1 MQISSRFTI
10 AIHMLACMD
19 VFKDEYK
26 IPSDFLASSINVN
39 PVIIRKILSQL
50 KDAGLIEVKR
60 GPGGTAIAKP
70 LNEITF
76 FDVYRS
82 VDCIE
87 ENTLFYFHENP
98 NPNCPVGKNI
108 HRVLDDK
115 LLRVQMAMELELKSI
130 TLADMDSELIKC
142 LENKSRLILFQD
154 EYPCCKAEKSLSAR
168 SILGCPGK
176 SGIFRILVLSSFLSP
191 LNGHSSIIQVG
202 VNSMSSG
209 FSEK

>member
-19 VFKDEYK
+19 VFQDEYK
-26 IPSDFLASSINVN
+26 ITSDFLANSINVN

-60 GPGGTAIAKP
+60 GPGGAAIAKP
-70 LNEITF
+70 LDKITF

-87 ENTLFYFHENP
+87 ENTLFHFHENP

-108 HRVLDDK
+108 HQVLDDK
-115 LLRVQMAMELELKSI
+115 LLRIQTAMEQELKSI
-130 TLADMDSELIKC
+130 TLADLNSDLGKC
-142 LENKSRLILFQD
+142 LGN
-154 EYPCCKAEKSLSAR
+154 LS
-168 SILGCPGK
+168 K
-176 SGIFRILVLSSFLSP
+176 
-191 LNGHSSIIQVG
+191 
-202 VNSMSSG
+202 
-209 FSEK
+209 

>member
-19 VFKDEYK
+19 VFQDEYK
-26 IPSDFLASSINVN
+26 ITSDFLASSIHVN

-60 GPGGTAIAKP
+60 GPGGAALAKP

-76 FDVYRS
+76 FDVYQS

-87 ENTLFYFHENP
+87 DHTLFHFHENP
-98 NPNCPVGKNI
+98 DPDCPVGKNI

-115 LLRVQMAMELELKSI
+115 LLRIQGAMEQELKVI
-130 TLADMDSELIKC
+130 TLADVDSDLGRC
-142 LENKSRLILFQD
+142 LKD
-154 EYPCCKAEKSLSAR
+154 ET
-168 SILGCPGK
+168 
-176 SGIFRILVLSSFLSP
+176 
-191 LNGHSSIIQVG
+191 
-202 VNSMSSG
+202 
-209 FSEK
+209 